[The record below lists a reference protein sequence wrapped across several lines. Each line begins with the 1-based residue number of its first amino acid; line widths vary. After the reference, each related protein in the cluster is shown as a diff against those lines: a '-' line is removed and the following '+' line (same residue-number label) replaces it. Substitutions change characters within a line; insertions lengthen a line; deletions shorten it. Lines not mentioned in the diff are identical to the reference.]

1 MQYENDKPIVASVDI
16 VEALGGIVCVAG
28 VFIGIA
34 LINSGHLQGL
44 MGFAMGLSMILP
56 TLVGGLLLI
65 AAGRILR
72 AVTANSNTQ
81 AELPQEK
88 N

>member
-1 MQYENDKPIVASVDI
+1 MQYENDKPIVASATI

-28 VFIGIA
+28 AFIGLA
-34 LINSGHLQGL
+34 LINAGYLQGTT
-44 MGFAMGLSMILP
+44 GFALGLSTTLP

-72 AVTANSNTQ
+72 AVTANSNSQ
-81 AELPQEK
+81 AELPREK
-88 N
+88 S